1 MRKLVIFLPV
11 LLFPIQLHA
20 AESSI
25 DCLTKNIY
33 FEAKNQSTAGQLAV
47 ALVVMNRVKDKRFPD
62 TVCDVI
68 YEGPTYESW
77 KTRQF
82 PDLPKEKRKYYP
94 RKNICQFSWYCD
106 GKSDDPKEFSAINN
120 AQWIAWLVLEGRIFD
135 FTRGAT
141 HYHADYV
148 DPKWN
153 KYKQVDRIMQ
163 IDDHIFYRWD

>member
-1 MRKLVIFLPV
+1 MKLVIFLLV

-47 ALVVMNRVKDKRFPD
+47 ALVVMNRVKDKRFPN
-62 TVCDVI
+62 TVCGVI

-82 PDLPKEKRKYYP
+82 PNLPKEWNKKT
-94 RKNICQFSWYCD
+94 
-106 GKSDDPKEFSAINN
+106 
-120 AQWIAWLVLEGRIFD
+120 RIFNSMSKVD
-135 FTRGAT
+135 VKPLSKKELAITQGKQKAT
-141 HYHADYV
+141 
-148 DPKWN
+148 
-153 KYKQVDRIMQ
+153 
-163 IDDHIFYRWD
+163 